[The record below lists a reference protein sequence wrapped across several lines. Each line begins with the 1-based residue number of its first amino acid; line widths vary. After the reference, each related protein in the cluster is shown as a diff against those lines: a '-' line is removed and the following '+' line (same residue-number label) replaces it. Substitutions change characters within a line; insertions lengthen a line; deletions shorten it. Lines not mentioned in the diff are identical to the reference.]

1 VRKKRHALPLFCP
14 AGANTVGSQGPLL
27 YPALSGITI
36 ASAKTKV
43 NPDRSGNSDLIRSGT
58 AAAAASTS
66 CNDSLRIRSA

>member
-14 AGANTVGSQGPLL
+14 AGADTVGPQGPLL

-43 NPDRSGNSDLIRSGT
+43 NPDRSGNGDLIRSGT
-58 AAAAASTS
+58 AAAASTS
-66 CNDSLRIRSA
+66 CNDSSRIRSA